1 MARAQIIIKGMDFE
15 VFACNIAKQIPKK
28 RKLNKRKPNWW
39 ENFRHYIWKYWIESS
54 LHFIFAI
61 VLAPQS
67 KGQDLVSV
75 VFAMPSWLQTSM
87 TWWWYCGLVEFKG
100 NSLTRKI
107 HFESDAPGVHRGRE
121 AEDDEKQETFEND
134 IRNPAYTRCCRYFR
148 CMRFKVGKTM
158 EMFAARMMSPN
169 TVLQYEVFHEPWMV
183 LTAWCVVSVEL
194 TSHSQPMNHKVFHVN
209 FNLKCRI
216 NSKQFSKCCF
226 RSFCFVFIFAAW

>member
-134 IRNPAYTRCCRYFR
+134 IGNPAYTRCCRYFR
-148 CMRFKVGKTM
+148 CMRFKVGKYDGDVCCQNDVAKYCITVWGVSRLVNGVNCM
-158 EMFAARMMSPN
+158 MCGFRWVNVTFAA
-169 TVLQYEVFHEPWMV
+169 YE
-183 LTAWCVVSVEL
+183 S
-194 TSHSQPMNHKVFHVN
+194 
-209 FNLKCRI
+209 
-216 NSKQFSKCCF
+216 
-226 RSFCFVFIFAAW
+226 